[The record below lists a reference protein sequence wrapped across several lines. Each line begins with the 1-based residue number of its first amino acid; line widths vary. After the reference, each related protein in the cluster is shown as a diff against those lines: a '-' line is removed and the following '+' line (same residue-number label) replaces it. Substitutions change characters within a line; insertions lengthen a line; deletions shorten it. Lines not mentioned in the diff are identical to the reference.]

1 MTRYEE
7 LRAALFPVL
16 VNRDDI
22 AEHPGDYIPGAA
34 AEAEKALV
42 AWRKAHKVTA
52 VEWHSLVKEYEE
64 LPF

>member
-22 AEHPGDYIPGAA
+22 EEHPGDYIPGAK
-34 AEAEKALV
+34 AEADKALV
-42 AWRKAHKVTA
+42 AWRKANKVTA
-52 VEWHSLVKEYEE
+52 IEWHSLVKEYEE

>member
-16 VNRDDI
+16 INQQDI
-22 AEHPGDYIPGAA
+22 EEHPGDYVPGAA
-34 AEAEKALV
+34 AEAAKALV
-42 AWRKAHKVTA
+42 AWRKANKVTA
-52 VEWHSLVKEYEE
+52 IEWHSLVKEFEE

>member
-22 AEHPGDYIPGAA
+22 EAHPGDYVPGAA
-34 AEAEKALV
+34 TEANKALV
-42 AWRKAHKVTA
+42 QWRKANKVTA
-52 VEWHSLVKEYEE
+52 IEWHSLVKEYEE